1 MDKLRVL
8 VPHWIEHNREHATE
22 FRQWAERASLAETH
36 IEAAADLVE
45 EANVHLQRALQELI
59 GEASEENS

>member
-22 FRQWAERASLAETH
+22 FRQWAERAGPAERH

-45 EANVHLQRALQELI
+45 EANAHLQRALHELI
-59 GEASEENS
+59 GEASGENG